1 MLASVYLNKSSP
13 WNSLA
18 GSDNHV
24 GNSEFFLLLRRAVV
38 DIDFDLRV
46 VLRRTRVVDE
56 AVRERIVHNEGEWY
70 FSRSQSLQLFNEFL
84 ELYIV
89 C

>member
-1 MLASVYLNKSSP
+1 MSNLNKSSA
-13 WNSLA
+13 WNFLS

-24 GNSEFFLLLRRAVV
+24 GDSEFFLLLRRAVV

-46 VLRRTRVVDE
+46 VLRRIRVVDE
-56 AVRERIVHNEGEWY
+56 AVRERIVQNECEWY